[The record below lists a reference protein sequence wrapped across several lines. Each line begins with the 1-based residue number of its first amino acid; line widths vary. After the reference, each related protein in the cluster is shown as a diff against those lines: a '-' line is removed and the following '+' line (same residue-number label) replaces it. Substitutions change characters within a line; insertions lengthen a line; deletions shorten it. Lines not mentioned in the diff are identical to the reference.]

1 MNGYALNGWK
11 KLVTLSGII
20 EPTKGDG
27 EVWRAGQLSLTYVAP
42 RPTRVVGY
50 VVTSLHRHEVV
61 IQSVMV
67 RGEEQLVR
75 PIVAEM
81 FAQNVGHVL
90 SLPSLAIGQAMTL
103 KFAGSRGCGVEV
115 ELWGETR

>member
-11 KLVTLSGII
+11 KLVTLNGII
-20 EPTKGDG
+20 DE
-27 EVWRAGQLSLTYVAP
+27 AGQLSLTYVAE
-42 RPTRVVGY
+42 RPTRVVGF
-50 VVTSLHRHEVV
+50 VVTSPHRPEVD

-81 FAQNVGHVL
+81 FVQNVGLVL
-90 SLPSLAIGQAMTL
+90 DLPTLAIAQAMTL
-103 KFAGSRGCGVEV
+103 KFAGPRGCGVEV